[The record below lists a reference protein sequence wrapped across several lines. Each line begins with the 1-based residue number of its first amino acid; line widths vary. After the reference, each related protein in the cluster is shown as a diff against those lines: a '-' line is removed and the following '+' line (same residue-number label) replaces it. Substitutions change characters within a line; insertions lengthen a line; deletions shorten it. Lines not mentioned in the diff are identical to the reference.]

1 MAVHMGITECGD
13 TACGFDSGLMA
24 LLSLHLSS
32 VSSPLS
38 VMHTNFYFKWVF
50 CLFKCHN
57 IKACHQPLEMPAKM
71 DVDSFRTQTVRI
83 ERVLGVCVCV
93 CMCVF

>member
-32 VSSPLS
+32 VSSP
-38 VMHTNFYFKWVF
+38 HF
-50 CLFKCHN
+50 CDAYKFLF
-57 IKACHQPLEMPAKM
+57 QVGFM
-71 DVDSFRTQTVRI
+71 SF
-83 ERVLGVCVCV
+83 
-93 CMCVF
+93 